1 MITSKYFKDSEFKKC
16 SPACSLQYMEQSTMD
31 MLDKAREIAGIPF
44 VLNSAY
50 RTPVWDKSR
59 GRSGTGAHTLGCAV
73 DIRCRTLDNRYKIV
87 AALIQAGFRR
97 IGIAEEYIHADNSSK
112 HQSGIIWMY

>member
-1 MITSKYFKDSEFKKC
+1 MTTSKYFKEIEFQRCK
-16 SPACSLQYMEQSTMD
+16 PACSLGYMEQSTMD

-50 RTPVWDKSR
+50 RTPAWDKSK

-73 DIRCRTLDNRYKIV
+73 DIRCRSLDNRYKIV
-87 AALIQAGFRR
+87 SALIQAGFRR
-97 IGIAEEYIHADNSSK
+97 IGIADEYIHADNSPK